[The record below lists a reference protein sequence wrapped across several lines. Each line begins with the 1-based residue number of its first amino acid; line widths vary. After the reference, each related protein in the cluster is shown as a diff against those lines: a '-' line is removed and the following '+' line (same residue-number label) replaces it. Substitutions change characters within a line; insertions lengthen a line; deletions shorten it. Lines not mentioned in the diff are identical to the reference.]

1 MTDVDIV
8 MAEVK
13 DNLDNEMETEEAHDE
28 LDEVIRKMITGIM
41 MMKQRMMTTWLRL
54 KMKIVDSF
62 NDDLEVYD
70 DDTEMI
76 DNTENGD
83 YEEWMEYE

>member
-1 MTDVDIV
+1 

-41 MMKQRMMTTWLRL
+41 MMTQRMMTTWLRL
-54 KMKIVDSF
+54 KMKIVDGF

-83 YEEWMEYE
+83 YEEWMELE